1 MEEGTR
7 AGCSVGSELL
17 AARGG
22 SHAPYLAG
30 KGDKFRPGIVR
41 DGVADP
47 AVDWIFWKHPSAFFS
62 PRTPQNG

>member
-17 AARGG
+17 AAQGG

-30 KGDKFRPGIVR
+30 KGYEFRPGTVR
-41 DGVADP
+41 DGLADL
-47 AVDWIFWKHPSAFFS
+47 AVDWIF
-62 PRTPQNG
+62 

>member
-30 KGDKFRPGIVR
+30 KGYKFRPGIVR

-47 AVDWIFWKHPSAFFS
+47 AVDWIF
-62 PRTPQNG
+62 